1 MDPAYTGPA
10 LVGLMRLIRDGKFNS
25 DSNVVFIHTGG
36 TAALF
41 GYVDSF
47 AADIDE
53 IGRA

>member
-10 LVGLMRLIRDGKFNS
+10 LVGMLDMIRHGKFDR
-25 DSNVVFIHTGG
+25 DSNIVFIHTGG

-47 AADIDE
+47 A
-53 IGRA
+53 